1 MRKLFNGISGVIKD
15 YSCLVRTSLKKEDG
29 FGRDEI
35 LGTAAVLIIAAFIT
49 IPQLRTFVTTVIA
62 ALNSWW
68 TNTISTRVFPAS

>member
-1 MRKLFNGISGVIKD
+1 MVKKPSGTWKQVAAIVK
-15 YSCLVRTSLKKEDG
+15 TKLKKEDG

-49 IPQLRTFVTTVIA
+49 IPQLTGFVELITS

-68 TNTISTRVFPAS
+68 ANTVSSKIFPGSL

>member
-1 MRKLFNGISGVIKD
+1 MVKKMTGFVKKCGSAAKAA
-15 YSCLVRTSLKKEDG
+15 LKRQDG

-49 IPQLRTFVTTVIA
+49 IPQLRSFVTTLIA

-68 TNTISTRVFPAS
+68 ANTISTRIFPPS